1 MKKVLSCILSF
12 IPAISL
18 FISIAS
24 AIALSLKGDT
34 YIDPSDMYLV
44 VLIFAITILAVVSC
58 YAVMIFYMVKAC
70 KNPYLTTG
78 TKVLWCVLLYFLNVF
93 VFPVFWFIYLK
104 NEY

>member
-18 FISIAS
+18 FIAIVTIIVFSIKAETNVNFFD
-24 AIALSLKGDT
+24 L
-34 YIDPSDMYLV
+34 YLV
-44 VLIFAITILAVVSC
+44 ILMSALVILAVVSC

-70 KNPYLTTG
+70 KNPNLTTG
-78 TKVLWCVLLYFLNVF
+78 TKVLWCVLLYFLNIF
-93 VFPVFWFIYLK
+93 IFPVFWFKYLK